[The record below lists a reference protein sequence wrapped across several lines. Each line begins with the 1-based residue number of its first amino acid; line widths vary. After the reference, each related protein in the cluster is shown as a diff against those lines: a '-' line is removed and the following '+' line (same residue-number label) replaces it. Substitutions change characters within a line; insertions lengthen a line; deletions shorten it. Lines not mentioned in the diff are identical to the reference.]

1 MTFSAIS
8 VSGLGVLLLDLL
20 GIVGDQAR
28 EDQHARGGDPLSMRL
43 PREVGGAVRVR
54 MPIGRLQGGQRKGRP
69 AAAPFI
75 VRVTDRTSGLEIHG
89 RFSAAF
95 SLNFIADL
103 LALIEALQAGTFD
116 RTDMDEH
123 VLAAAVG
130 LNEAKPFCG
139 VEPLNRS

>member
-1 MTFSAIS
+1 M
-8 VSGLGVLLLDLL
+8 LGCVDA
-20 GIVGDQAR
+20 GFETCVAHR
-28 EDQHARGGDPLSMRL
+28 
-43 PREVGGAVRVR
+43 
-54 MPIGRLQGGQRKGRP
+54 GGQRKGRP
-69 AAAPFI
+69 AATPFT

-89 RFSAAF
+89 GFSAAF

-116 RTDMDEH
+116 RTDMHEH

-130 LNEAKPFCG
+130 LNKAKPLCG